1 MNFSAIFI
9 SRPVA
14 TTLLTIGIAF
24 AGGLAFLHLSVAPLP
39 QVDFP
44 TLMIQASMS
53 GASPDV
59 MAATVAAPLE
69 RHLGF
74 IADVTEMTSRS
85 SLGSTQITLQFALNR
100 DIDGAARDVEAA
112 INAARA
118 DLPSNLRSN
127 PTYRKYNPSDSPIL
141 LMVLTSETRTAGQLY
156 DSAATVLQQ
165 KLSQIE
171 GVGNVDVGGSSLPAV
186 RIELNPDALAHY
198 GIGLEDVRAALAAA
212 NANSPKGAIEEGNR
226 HFQIYTNDQATH
238 AADYRGLVVAYRN
251 NRPTLLSDISEVNDS
266 VQSLR
271 NAGSINGK
279 SAVTLVIYKQPGAN
293 VIQTVDRIKAIL
305 PVLRASMPGGTEM
318 IVTGDRTST
327 IRGSLADTE
336 KTLVIAVILVIL
348 VVFVFLRDQR
358 AMLIPGVMVPIS
370 IIGTFAAMYLFGYSL
385 NNFSLMALT
394 IATGFVVD
402 DAVVVLENIA
412 RHMEMGRSRM
422 QAALQGTK
430 EVAFTVFSISLS
442 LIGVFLPILLMGGII
457 GRLFR
462 EFTITLSVAVMISL
476 VLSLTATP
484 MMCSRLLRREKRVGS
499 NWFSQVTESG
509 FQRMLRFYDATLRWS
524 LRHSLLIFLVLVGS
538 TALNFYLFNVL
549 PKGFFPQ
556 QDSGTL
562 LGGVQAD
569 PAISF
574 QLMRKKLEQIQ
585 TIVQRDPAVDSVV
598 ANTGG
603 RQTNSGNVWVTLK
616 PLPQRDSVTAVTA
629 RLREKL
635 AQVSG
640 ARLFLQPM
648 QDIHIGGRQSL
659 SQYQF
664 TLQADDTSQVLTW
677 TPKLVEALRKRPE
690 LTDLNSDQ
698 QQNGLQADLKIDR
711 LTMGRFGLLPSAV
724 DNTLYD
730 AFGER
735 QVSTIYNAMN
745 QYAVVMEVAPEY
757 WQNPETLKKLYVST
771 SGQVASGT
779 QASNAVSGTVT
790 NNSSASPGSTSS
802 ATVAS
807 TGTSNSVTSTATSN
821 SARNETTNAIAAKGK
836 ASASSG
842 AAVSTQVE
850 SMIPLAA
857 FSRYVFDHAPLSVNH
872 QGLFVASTISFNL
885 EPQYSLSDAVAA
897 IRTTIDQIQMPG
909 AIHGSFAGTA
919 NAFQSSLKD
928 EPILIL
934 AALAAVYVILGI
946 LYESYIHPLTILS
959 TLPSATLGALI
970 ALQLFNLE
978 FSIIAML
985 GMILL
990 IGIVKK
996 NAIMMVD
1003 FALQAEREEQLSS
1016 YDAICRASLVRFRPI
1031 MMTTFAAILGALP
1044 LVIASG
1050 DGSELRRPLGV
1061 SIIGGLII
1069 SQILTLYTTPV
1080 IYLYLDRFRLW
1091 FRGGNGPK
1099 QWKIVRSMTMSR
1111 RRRIARARAVKK
1123 RIEHSKQ

>member
-14 TTLLTIGIAF
+14 TTLLTIGVAF
-24 AGGLAFLHLSVAPLP
+24 AGVLAFLRLSVAPLP

-74 IADVTEMTSRS
+74 ISDVSEMTSRS

-118 DLPSNLRSN
+118 DLPANLRSN

-141 LMVLTSETRTAGQLY
+141 LMVLTSSTRTSGQLY
-156 DSAATVLQQ
+156 DSAATVLEQ

-186 RIELNPDALAHY
+186 RIELNPDALVHY

-238 AADYRGLVVAYRN
+238 ASDYRGLVVAYRN
-251 NRPTLLSDISEVNDS
+251 NRPTLLSDIAEVNDS

-293 VIQTVDRIKAIL
+293 VIQTVDRIKAII
-305 PVLRASMPGGTEM
+305 PVLKASMPGGTEM

-327 IRGSLADTE
+327 IRASLADTE
-336 KTLVIAVILVIL
+336 QTLVIAVVLVIL
-348 VVFVFLRDQR
+348 VVFVFLRDAR

-412 RHMEMGRSRM
+412 RHMEMGRSRL
-422 QAALQGTK
+422 QAALEGTK

-484 MMCSRLLRREKRVGS
+484 MMCSRLLRREKRVRA
-499 NWFSQVTESG
+499 NWFSRITES
-509 FQRMLRFYDATLRWS
+509 FFNRMLCFYDATLRWS
-524 LRHSLLIFLVLVGS
+524 LRHSLLIFLVLLGS
-538 TALNFYLFNVL
+538 TALNFYLFNVV

-585 TIVQRDPAVDSVV
+585 TIVQNDPAVDSVV

-616 PLPQRDSVTAVTA
+616 PLQERDSVADVTV
-629 RLREKL
+629 RLRAKL

-640 ARLFLQPM
+640 ARLYLQPM

-664 TLQADDTSQVLTW
+664 TLQADDISQVLTW
-677 TPKLVEALRKRPE
+677 TPKLVEALRKCPE

-735 QVSTIYNAMN
+735 QISTIYNAMN
-745 QYAVVMEVAPEY
+745 QYSVVMEVAPEY
-757 WQNPETLKKLYVST
+757 WQNPDTLKKLYVST
-771 SGQVASGT
+771 TGQVASGT
-779 QASNAVSGTVT
+779 QASNAVSGTVIINST
-790 NNSSASPGSTSS
+790 SKTSSTSSTSSGSAASTGSSAS
-802 ATVAS
+802 
-807 TGTSNSVTSTATSN
+807 SN
-821 SARNETTNAIAAKGK
+821 SAKNQATNAIAATGRS
-836 ASASSG
+836 SASSG
-842 AAVSTQVE
+842 AAVTTQVE

-857 FSRYVFDHAPLSVNH
+857 FSHYVFDHAPLSVNH

-885 EPQYSLSDAVAA
+885 EPQYSLSDAVNA
-897 IRTTIDQIQMPG
+897 IRRTIDQIRMPG
-909 AIHGSFAGTA
+909 AIHGTFAGTA

-970 ALQLFNLE
+970 ALILFNME

-1003 FALQAEREEQLSS
+1003 FALQAEREELLSS
-1016 YDAICRASLVRFRPI
+1016 YDAICKASLVRFRPI

-1061 SIIGGLII
+1061 SIIGGLVI

-1091 FRGGNGPK
+1091 FRPQNGSR
-1099 QWKIVRSMTMSR
+1099 QWMAFRSITR
-1111 RRRIARARAVKK
+1111 FGRRRIADRTF
-1123 RIEHSKQ
+1123 

>member
-1 MNFSAIFI
+1 MHFSEIFLR
-9 SRPVA
+9 RPIA
-14 TTLLTIGIAF
+14 TTLLTIGVAF
-24 AGGLAFLHLSVAPLP
+24 AGLLALLHLSVAPLP

-44 TLMIQASMS
+44 TVMIQASMS

-85 SLGSTQITLQFALNR
+85 SLGQTQITLQFALDR

-127 PTYRKYNPSDSPIL
+127 PTYRKYNPSDAPIL
-141 LMVLTSETRTAGQLY
+141 LVALTSATRTAGQLY
-156 DSAATVLQQ
+156 DTAATILQQ
-165 KLSQIE
+165 KLEQIE

-186 RIELNPDALAHY
+186 RVELNPDALSQY

-212 NANSPKGAIEEGNR
+212 NANSPKGAVEVGDR
-226 HFQIYTNDQATH
+226 QFQVYTNDQATH
-238 AADYRGLVVAYRN
+238 AADYRDLVVAYRN
-251 NRPTLLSDISEVNDS
+251 GRATLLSDIAEVNDS

-271 NAGSINGK
+271 YAGILNGK
-279 SAVTLVIYKQPGAN
+279 SAVTLVVFKQPGAN
-293 VIQTVDRIKAIL
+293 VIETVNRIKAIL
-305 PVLRASMPGGTEM
+305 PFLKASLPGGTDM
-318 IVTGDRTST
+318 IVTGDRTAT
-327 IRGSLADTE
+327 IRTSLADTE
-336 KTLVIAVILVIL
+336 QTLVIAIVLVIL
-348 VVFVFLRDQR
+348 VVLLFLRDTR
-358 AMLIPGVMVPIS
+358 AMLIPGVIVPIS
-370 IIGTFAAMYLFGYSL
+370 LIGTFPAMYLLGYSL

-412 RHMEMGRSRM
+412 RHMELGLSRRP
-422 QAALQGTK
+422 AALVGTK

-457 GRLFR
+457 GRFFR
-462 EFTITLSVAVMISL
+462 EFTMTLSVAVMISL

-484 MMCSRLLRREKRVGS
+484 MMCSKLLRRHRVGRA
-499 NWFSQVTESG
+499 NWFSRVSEG
-509 FQRMLRFYDATLRWS
+509 FFKRMLGFYEATLHWS
-524 LRHSLLIFLVLVGS
+524 LKHSLLILLILIAS
-538 TALNFYLFNVL
+538 TVLNFHLFNVV
-549 PKGFFPQ
+549 PKNFFPD
-556 QDSGTL
+556 QDAGIL
-562 LGGVQAD
+562 IGGIQAD
-569 PAISF
+569 SAISF
-574 QLMRKKLEQIQ
+574 QLMRKKMEEIQ
-585 TIVQRDPAVDSVV
+585 TIVQNDPAVDSVV

-616 PLPQRDSVTAVTA
+616 PLQERDPVGIVAA
-629 RLREKL
+629 RLRAKL
-635 AQVSG
+635 VRVSG
-640 ARLFLQPM
+640 ARLFLFPM
-648 QDIHIGGRQSL
+648 QDIRVGGRISL
-659 SQYQF
+659 SQYQY
-664 TLQADDTSQVLTW
+664 TLQADDTSELLAW
-677 TPKLVEALRKRPE
+677 TPKLLTALRERPE

-698 QQNGLQADLKIDR
+698 QQNGLQADIKFDR
-711 LTMGRFGLLPSAV
+711 LTMRRFGLLPSAI

-745 QYAVVMEVAPEY
+745 QYSVVMEVAPQY
-757 WQNPETLKKLYVST
+757 WQSPDTLKKLYVST
-771 SGQVASGT
+771 QGQNASGT
-779 QASNAVSGTVT
+779 ESTNAVVGTFSAG
-790 NNSSASPGSTSS
+790 SSASTNSNGGTSTSRSTSS
-802 ATVAS
+802 SVNQATNSLAV
-807 TGTSNSVTSTATSN
+807 GGKSN
-821 SARNETTNAIAAKGK
+821 
-836 ASASSG
+836 ASSG
-842 AAVSTQVE
+842 AAGTTSVE
-850 SMIPLAA
+850 SMVPLAA
-857 FSRYVFDHAPLSVNH
+857 FAHYEFDHAPLSVNH

-885 EPQYSLSDAVAA
+885 APDYSLSDAVVAFQQA
-897 IRTTIDQIQMPG
+897 IGKIHMP
-909 AIHGSFAGTA
+909 ASIHGTFAGTA

-934 AALAAVYVILGI
+934 AALIAVYVILGI
-946 LYESYIHPLTILS
+946 LYESYIHPITILS

-970 ALQLFNLE
+970 ALILFNME

-1003 FALQAEREEQLSS
+1003 FALQAEREEQLAP

-1044 LVIASG
+1044 LVLASG

-1061 SIIGGLII
+1061 SIIGGLVI

-1080 IYLYLDRFRLW
+1080 IYLYLDRLRLW
-1091 FRGGNGPK
+1091 FQARNGSK
-1099 QWKIVRSMTMSR
+1099 RWTVFRSITWLGPR
-1111 RRRIARARAVKK
+1111 RLRPPP
-1123 RIEHSKQ
+1123 

>member
-1 MNFSAIFI
+1 M
-9 SRPVA
+9 
-14 TTLLTIGIAF
+14 
-24 AGGLAFLHLSVAPLP
+24 
-39 QVDFP
+39 
-44 TLMIQASMS
+44 
-53 GASPDV
+53 
-59 MAATVAAPLE
+59 
-69 RHLGF
+69 
-74 IADVTEMTSRS
+74 
-85 SLGSTQITLQFALNR
+85 
-100 DIDGAARDVEAA
+100 
-112 INAARA
+112 
-118 DLPSNLRSN
+118 
-127 PTYRKYNPSDSPIL
+127 
-141 LMVLTSETRTAGQLY
+141 
-156 DSAATVLQQ
+156 
-165 KLSQIE
+165 
-171 GVGNVDVGGSSLPAV
+171 
-186 RIELNPDALAHY
+186 
-198 GIGLEDVRAALAAA
+198 
-212 NANSPKGAIEEGNR
+212 
-226 HFQIYTNDQATH
+226 
-238 AADYRGLVVAYRN
+238 
-251 NRPTLLSDISEVNDS
+251 NDS

-293 VIQTVDRIKAIL
+293 VIKTVDRIKAIL
-305 PVLRASMPGGTEM
+305 PVLKASMPGGTEM
-318 IVTGDRTST
+318 IITGDRTAT
-327 IRGSLADTE
+327 IRASLADTE
-336 KTLVIAVILVIL
+336 QTLVIAVVLVIL
-348 VVFVFLRDQR
+348 VVLVFLRDER

-370 IIGTFAAMYLFGYSL
+370 IIGTFAAMYLLGYSL

-412 RHMEMGRSRM
+412 RHMELGRSRL
-422 QAALQGTK
+422 QAALDGAK

-462 EFTITLSVAVMISL
+462 EFTMTLSIAVMISL

-484 MMCSRLLRREKRVGS
+484 MMCSILLRKEKTLRT
-499 NWFSQVTESG
+499 NWFSRITELC
-509 FQRMLRFYDATLRWS
+509 FQQMLRLYDASLRWS

-538 TALNFYLFNVL
+538 TALNFYLFDVV

-556 QDSGTL
+556 QDAGTL

-585 TIVQRDPAVDSVV
+585 TIVQKDPAVDTVV

-603 RQTNSGNVWVTLK
+603 KQTNSGNVWVTLK
-616 PLPQRDSVTAVTA
+616 PLQNRDAVAVVTA

-640 ARLFLQPM
+640 ARLYLQPM
-648 QDIHIGGRQSL
+648 QDIRIGGRQSL

-664 TLQADDTSQVLTW
+664 TLQADDTNQVLTW
-677 TPKLVEALRKRPE
+677 TPKLVEALRRCPE

-711 LTMGRFGLLPSAV
+711 LTMSRLGLLPSAV

-790 NNSSASPGSTSS
+790 GGSTASKNSGNTAGTASSSA
-802 ATVAS
+802 
-807 TGTSNSVTSTATSN
+807 SN
-821 SARNETTNAIAAKGK
+821 SARNQATNAIAATGRS
-836 ASASSG
+836 SASSG
-842 AAVSTQVE
+842 AAVSAQAE
-850 SMIPLAA
+850 SMVPLAA
-857 FSRYVFDHAPLSVNH
+857 FTHYVFDHAPLSVNH

-885 EPQYSLSDAVAA
+885 EPQYSLSDAVTA
-897 IRTTIDQIQMPG
+897 IRRTVDQIQMPA
-909 AIHGSFAGTA
+909 AIRGTFAGTA

-970 ALQLFNLE
+970 ALFLFNME

-1003 FALQAEREEQLSS
+1003 FALQAEREEFLTS
-1016 YDAICRASLVRFRPI
+1016 YDAICKASLIRFRPI

-1061 SIIGGLII
+1061 SIIGGLVI

-1080 IYLYLDRFRLW
+1080 IYLYLDRLRLW
-1091 FRGGNGPK
+1091 FQPGDGSK
-1099 QWKIVRSMTMSR
+1099 QKGAFRSIKMLGL
-1111 RRRIARARAVKK
+1111 RRIARADKVRT
-1123 RIEHSKQ
+1123 R

>member
-1 MNFSAIFI
+1 MNFSQFFI

-24 AGGLAFLHLSVAPLP
+24 AGALACLHLSVAPLP

-44 TLMIQASMS
+44 TLLVQASMS

-74 IADVTEMTSRS
+74 ISDVTEMTSRS
-85 SLGSTQITLQFALNR
+85 SLGNTQITLQFSLNR
-100 DIDGAARDVEAA
+100 DIDGAARDVQAA

-141 LMVLTSETRTAGQLY
+141 LMVLTSTTRTAGQLY
-156 DSAATVLQQ
+156 DSAATVLEQ

-212 NANSPKGAIEEGNR
+212 NANSPKGSIEEGDR

-251 NRPTLLSDISEVNDS
+251 NRATLLSDIAQVNDS

-305 PVLRASMPGGTEM
+305 PVLKASMPGGTEM
-318 IVTGDRTST
+318 IITGDRTAT
-327 IRGSLADTE
+327 IRASLAETE
-336 KTLVIAVILVIL
+336 RTLVIAVTLVIL
-348 VVFVFLRDQR
+348 VVFLFLRDER

-412 RHMEMGRSRM
+412 RHIELGRSRM
-422 QAALQGTK
+422 QAALDGAK

-462 EFTITLSVAVMISL
+462 EFTMTLSVAVMISL

-484 MMCSRLLRREKRVGS
+484 MMCSLLLRKEKPPN
-499 NWFSQVTESG
+499 NWFSRTCESC
-509 FQRMLRFYDATLRWS
+509 FRQMLRLYETSLHWS
-524 LRHSLLIFLVLVGS
+524 LRHPLLILMVLLAG
-538 TALNFYLFNVL
+538 TALNFYLFHII

-569 PAISF
+569 PGISF
-574 QLMRKKLEQIQ
+574 QLMRRKLAQIQ
-585 TIVQRDPAVDSVV
+585 TIVQNDPAVDTVV

-603 RQTNSGNVWVTLK
+603 RQTNFGNVWVTLK
-616 PLPQRDSVTAVTA
+616 PLGQRDSLPVVTA
-629 RLREKL
+629 RLRERL

-640 ARLFLQPM
+640 ARLYLQPM

-664 TLQADDTSQVLTW
+664 SLQADDTSQVLTW
-677 TPKLVEALRKRPE
+677 TPKLVQALRSSPV
-690 LTDLNSDQ
+690 LTDVNSDQ

-711 LTMGRFGLLPSAV
+711 LTMSRLGLLPSAV

-745 QYAVVMEVAPEY
+745 QYAVVMEVAPQY

-771 SGQVASGT
+771 TGQIASGT
-779 QASNAVSGTVT
+779 QTSNAVSGTVT
-790 NNSSASPGSTSS
+790 RSSI
-802 ATVAS
+802 
-807 TGTSNSVTSTATSN
+807 TSTQPGNTAGTANASASN
-821 SARNETTNAIAAKGK
+821 SARNQATNAIAATGRS
-836 ASASSG
+836 SASSG
-842 AAVSTQVE
+842 AAVTTQSEPMV
-850 SMIPLAA
+850 PLAA
-857 FSRYVFDHAPLSVNH
+857 FSHYEFDHAPLSVNH

-885 EPQYSLSDAVAA
+885 EPPYTLSDAVTA
-897 IRTTIDQIQMPG
+897 IGRTIDQIRMPG
-909 AIHGSFAGTA
+909 TIHGTFAGTA
-919 NAFQSSLKD
+919 NAFQSSLQD

-970 ALQLFNLE
+970 ALILFNME
-978 FSIIAML
+978 FSIIALL

-1003 FALQAEREEQLSS
+1003 FALQSEREEFLTS
-1016 YDAICRASLVRFRPI
+1016 YDAICKASLIRFRPI
-1031 MMTTFAAILGALP
+1031 MMTTFAAILGAVP

-1050 DGSELRRPLGV
+1050 NGSEFRRPLGV
-1061 SIIGGLII
+1061 SIIGGLVI
-1069 SQILTLYTTPV
+1069 SQILTLFTTPV
-1080 IYLYLDRFRLW
+1080 VYLYLDRLRLW
-1091 FRGGNGPK
+1091 LQPKDGSKEMGAFRSIVMFGRRE
-1099 QWKIVRSMTMSR
+1099 IVRPQS
-1111 RRRIARARAVKK
+1111 
-1123 RIEHSKQ
+1123 

>member
-1 MNFSAIFI
+1 MHFSEIFI
-9 SRPVA
+9 RRPVA
-14 TTLLTIGIAF
+14 TTLLTIGVAF
-24 AGGLAFLHLSVAPLP
+24 AGVLALFHLSVAPLP

-59 MAATVAAPLE
+59 MAATVAASLE

-74 IADVTEMTSRS
+74 IADVSEMTSRS
-85 SLGSTQITLQFALNR
+85 SLGQTQITLQFALDR

-118 DLPSNLRSN
+118 DLPANLRSN
-127 PTYRKYNPSDSPIL
+127 PTYRKYNPSDAPIL
-141 LMVLTSETRTAGQLY
+141 LVVLTSGTRTSGQLY
-156 DSAATVLQQ
+156 DTAATVLQQ

-186 RIELNPDALAHY
+186 RVELNPDALSQY

-212 NANSPKGAIEEGNR
+212 NANSPKGAVEVGDR
-226 HFQIYTNDQATH
+226 QFQVYTNDQATH
-238 AADYRGLVVAYRN
+238 AADYRDLVVAYRH
-251 NRPTLLSDISEVNDS
+251 NRATLLSDVAEVNDS

-271 NAGSINGK
+271 YAGSINGK
-279 SAVTLVIYKQPGAN
+279 PAVTLVIYKQPGAN

-305 PVLRASMPGGTEM
+305 PFLKASLPGGTDM
-318 IVTGDRTST
+318 IVSGDRTAT
-327 IRGSLADTE
+327 IRTSLADTE
-336 KTLVIAVILVIL
+336 QTLVIAVVLVIL
-348 VVFVFLRDQR
+348 VVLVFLRDGR

-370 IIGTFAAMYLFGYSL
+370 VVGTFSAMYLLGYSL
-385 NNFSLMALT
+385 NNLSLMALT
-394 IATGFVVD
+394 VATGFVVD
-402 DAVVVLENIA
+402 DAVVVLENVA
-412 RHMEMGRSRM
+412 RHMEMGRTRL
-422 QAALQGTK
+422 QAALEGTK

-462 EFTITLSVAVMISL
+462 EFTITLSVAVVISL

-484 MMCSRLLRREKRVGS
+484 MMCSKLLRRTRRPAGS
-499 NWFSQVTESG
+499 AKLEGTNWFSRITEGG
-509 FQRMLRFYDATLRWS
+509 FNRMLRGYELTLRWS
-524 LRHSLLIFLVLVGS
+524 LKHSLLILLILIGS
-538 TALNFYLFNVL
+538 TALNFYLFNVV
-549 PKGFFPQ
+549 PKSFFPD
-556 QDSGTL
+556 QDSGAL
-562 LGGVQAD
+562 IGGIQGD
-569 PAISF
+569 SAISF
-574 QLMRKKLEQIQ
+574 QLMRQKMQEIQ
-585 TIVQRDPAVDSVV
+585 TIVQDDPAVDSVV

-616 PLPQRDSVTAVTA
+616 PLQERDPITMVAA
-629 RLREKL
+629 RLRAKL
-635 AQVSG
+635 VRVSG

-648 QDIHIGGRQSL
+648 QDIRVGGRQSL
-659 SQYQF
+659 SAYQYS
-664 TLQADDTSQVLTW
+664 LQADETSEVLTW
-677 TPKLVEALRKRPE
+677 TPKLLAALRERPE

-698 QQNGLQADLKIDR
+698 QQNGLQADLKLDR

-745 QYAVVMEVAPEY
+745 QYSVVMEVAPRY
-757 WQNPETLKKLYVST
+757 WQNPNTLKKLYVST
-771 SGQVASGT
+771 EGQNATGT
-779 QASNAVSGTVT
+779 QSTNAVVGTFT
-790 NNSSASPGSTSS
+790 SNSSSATGSTNSSTSRSTSS
-802 ATVAS
+802 SVNQAT
-807 TGTSNSVTSTATSN
+807 NSLAVGG
-821 SARNETTNAIAAKGK
+821 KGN
-836 ASASSG
+836 ASSG
-842 AAVSTQVE
+842 AAVTTQSEAMV
-850 SMIPLAA
+850 PLAA
-857 FSRYVFDHAPLSVNH
+857 FSHYEFDHTPLSVNH

-885 EPQYSLSDAVAA
+885 SPGYSLSDAVAA
-897 IRTTIDQIQMPG
+897 IQATTAQIHMPIT
-909 AIHGSFAGTA
+909 IHGTFAGTA

-946 LYESYIHPLTILS
+946 LYESYIHPITILS

-970 ALQLFNLE
+970 ALILFNME

-996 NAIMMVD
+996 NAILMVD
-1003 FALQAEREEQLSS
+1003 FALQVEREDFLSS
-1016 YDAICRASLVRFRPI
+1016 YDAICKASLVRFRPI

-1044 LVIASG
+1044 LVIANG
-1050 DGSELRRPLGV
+1050 YGSELRRPLGV
-1061 SIIGGLII
+1061 SIIGGLVI

-1080 IYLYLDRFRLW
+1080 IYLYLDRLRLW
-1091 FRGGNGPK
+1091 FEN
-1099 QWKIVRSMTMSR
+1099 WKHSTNR
-1111 RRRIARARAVKK
+1111 RRLA
-1123 RIEHSKQ
+1123 

>member
-1 MNFSAIFI
+1 MNFSKIFI
-9 SRPVA
+9 LRPVA
-14 TTLLTIGIAF
+14 STLLTIGIAF
-24 AGGLAFLHLSVAPLP
+24 AGVLAFLRLSVAPLP

-53 GASPDV
+53 GASPEV

-118 DLPSNLRSN
+118 DLPSTLRSN

-141 LMVLTSETRTAGQLY
+141 LMVLTSSTRTSGQLY

-186 RIELNPDALAHY
+186 RVELNPDALAHY
-198 GIGLEDVRAALAAA
+198 GIGLEDVRAALASA
-212 NANSPKGAIEEGNR
+212 NANSPKGAIEDGNR
-226 HFQIYTNDQATH
+226 HFQIYTNDQAIH

-251 NRPTLLSDISEVNDS
+251 NRATLLSDISEVNDS

-305 PVLRASMPGGTEM
+305 PVLKASMPGGTEM

-327 IRGSLADTE
+327 IRASLADTE
-336 KTLVIAVILVIL
+336 QTLVIAVVLVIL
-348 VVFVFLRDQR
+348 VVFVFLRDAR
-358 AMLIPGVMVPIS
+358 AMLVPGVMVPIS

-412 RHMEMGRSRM
+412 RHMEMGRSRL
-422 QAALQGTK
+422 QAALEGTK

-462 EFTITLSVAVMISL
+462 EFTITLSVAVVISL
-476 VLSLTATP
+476 VLSLTTTP
-484 MMCSRLLRREKRVGS
+484 MMCSRLLRREKRLRT
-499 NWFSQVTESG
+499 NWFSRITEG
-509 FQRMLRFYDATLRWS
+509 CFQRMLGFYDATLRWS
-524 LRHSLLIFLVLVGS
+524 LRHSLLILLVLLGS
-538 TALNFYLFNVL
+538 TALNFYLFNVV

-569 PAISF
+569 PGISF

-585 TIVQRDPAVDSVV
+585 NIVQMDPAVDSVV

-616 PLPQRDSVTAVTA
+616 ALPERDSVTTVTT

-640 ARLFLQPM
+640 ARLYLQPM

-757 WQNPETLKKLYVST
+757 WQNPDTLKKLYVST
-771 SGQVASGT
+771 SGQTASGT

-790 NNSSASPGSTSS
+790 GGSTSS
-802 ATVAS
+802 PS
-807 TGTSNSVTSTATSN
+807 FGSTANSAGSN
-821 SARNETTNAIAAKGK
+821 SARNQATNAIAASGRS
-836 ASASSG
+836 SASSG
-842 AAVSTQVE
+842 AAVTTAVE
-850 SMIPLAA
+850 SVIPLAA
-857 FSRYVFDHAPLSVNH
+857 FSHYVFDHAPLSVNH

-885 EPQYSLSDAVAA
+885 APEYSLSDTVAA
-897 IRTTIDQIQMPG
+897 IRKTIDQIQMPG
-909 AIHGSFAGTA
+909 AIHGTFAGTA
-919 NAFQSSLKD
+919 NAFQSSLRD

-970 ALQLFNLE
+970 ALLLFNME

-1003 FALQAEREEQLSS
+1003 FALQAEREEQLTS
-1016 YDAICRASLVRFRPI
+1016 YDSICKASLVRFRPI

-1061 SIIGGLII
+1061 SIIGGLVI

-1080 IYLYLDRFRLW
+1080 IYLYLDRLRLSLQAPNRSRQRNAFRSITI
-1091 FRGGNGPK
+1091 FGRHK
-1099 QWKIVRSMTMSR
+1099 
-1111 RRRIARARAVKK
+1111 IARARKVRA
-1123 RIEHSKQ
+1123 RIEHSKR

>member
-1 MNFSAIFI
+1 MKFSEIFI

-14 TTLLTIGIAF
+14 TTLLMVGIAF
-24 AGGLAFLHLSVAPLP
+24 AGVLAFVRLSVAPLP

-74 IADVTEMTSRS
+74 ISDVTEMTSRS
-85 SLGSTQITLQFALNR
+85 SLGSTQITLQFALSR

-141 LMVLTSETRTAGQLY
+141 LMVLTSSTRTSGQLY

-186 RIELNPDALAHY
+186 RVELNPDALAHY
-198 GIGLEDVRAALAAA
+198 GIGLEDVRAALASA

-238 AADYRGLVVAYRN
+238 ASDYRGLVVAYRN
-251 NRPTLLSDISEVNDS
+251 NRATLLSDIAAVNDS

-293 VIQTVDRIKAIL
+293 VIQTVDRIKSIL
-305 PVLRASMPGGTEM
+305 PVLKASLPGGTEM

-327 IRGSLADTE
+327 IRASLSDTGQ
-336 KTLVIAVILVIL
+336 TLVIAVVLVVL
-348 VVFVFLRDQR
+348 VVFVFLRDER
-358 AMLIPGVMVPIS
+358 AMLIPGAMVPIS

-412 RHMEMGRSRM
+412 RHMELGRSRL
-422 QAALQGTK
+422 QAALEGTK

-484 MMCSRLLRREKRVGS
+484 MMCSKLLRQEKTLPT
-499 NWFSQVTESG
+499 NWFSRITESC
-509 FQRMLRFYDATLRWS
+509 FNRMFRFYDETLRWS
-524 LRHSLLIFLVLVGS
+524 LRHSLLIFLVLLGS
-538 TALNFYLFNVL
+538 TALNFYLFNVV

-562 LGGVQAD
+562 LGGVQGD
-569 PAISF
+569 PGISF

-585 TIVQRDPAVDSVV
+585 TIVQNDPAVDSVV

-616 PLPQRDSVTAVTA
+616 PLQERDSVAVVTA

-640 ARLFLQPM
+640 ARLYLQPM
-648 QDIHIGGRQSL
+648 QEIRIGGRQSL

-677 TPKLVEALRKRPE
+677 TPKLVEALRKCPE

-711 LTMGRFGLLPSAV
+711 LTIGRFGLLPSAV

-757 WQNPETLKKLYVST
+757 WQNPDTLKKLYVST
-771 SGQVASGT
+771 AGQIASGT
-779 QASNAVSGTVT
+779 QSSNAVSGTFI
-790 NNSSASPGSTSS
+790 SGSTSI
-802 ATVAS
+802 VRN
-807 TGTSNSVTSTATSN
+807 GKSN
-821 SARNETTNAIAAKGK
+821 SARNQATNAIATKGK
-836 ASASSG
+836 SSASSG
-842 AAVSTQVE
+842 AAVTTQVE

-857 FSRYVFDHAPLSVNH
+857 FSHYEFDHAPLSVNH
-872 QGLFVASTISFNL
+872 QGVFVASTISFNL
-885 EPQYSLSDAVAA
+885 APEYSLSDAVTA
-897 IRTTIDQIQMPG
+897 IRKTIDQIQMPG
-909 AIHGSFAGTA
+909 AIHGTFAGTA

-970 ALQLFNLE
+970 ALLLFNME

-1003 FALQAEREEQLSS
+1003 FALQAEREEQLTS
-1016 YDAICRASLVRFRPI
+1016 YDAICKASLVRFRPI

-1050 DGSELRRPLGV
+1050 AGSELRRPLGV
-1061 SIIGGLII
+1061 SIIGGLVI

-1080 IYLYLDRFRLW
+1080 IYLYLDRLRLW
-1091 FRGGNGPK
+1091 LSGFRFYPRPAMGK
-1099 QWKIVRSMTMSR
+1099 AREWKTER
-1111 RRRIARARAVKK
+1111 
-1123 RIEHSKQ
+1123 

>member
-1 MNFSAIFI
+1 MNFSGIFI

-24 AGGLAFLHLSVAPLP
+24 AGILAFLHLSVAPLP

-53 GASPDV
+53 GANPGV

-74 IADVTEMTSRS
+74 ISDVTEMTSRS
-85 SLGSTQITLQFALNR
+85 SLGSTQITLQFAINR

-141 LMVLTSETRTAGQLY
+141 LVVLTSSTRTSGQLY

-198 GIGLEDVRAALAAA
+198 GIGLEDVRAALASA

-238 AADYRGLVVAYRN
+238 ASDYRGLVVAYRN
-251 NRPTLLSDISEVNDS
+251 NRATLLSDIAEVNDS

-271 NAGSINGK
+271 NAGSINGQ
-279 SAVTLVIYKQPGAN
+279 SAVTLVIFKQPGAN

-305 PVLRASMPGGTEM
+305 LVLQASMPGGTEM
-318 IVTGDRTST
+318 IVTGDRTAT
-327 IRGSLADTE
+327 IRASLSDTGQ
-336 KTLVIAVILVIL
+336 TLVIAVALVIL

-412 RHMEMGRSRM
+412 RHMELGRSRL
-422 QAALQGTK
+422 QATLEGTK

-484 MMCSRLLRREKRVGS
+484 MMCSKLLRAEKTWPT
-499 NWFSQVTESG
+499 NWFSRISESC
-509 FQRMLRFYDATLRWS
+509 FNRMLRFYDETLRWS
-524 LRHSLLIFLVLVGS
+524 LRHSLLIFLMLLGC
-538 TALNFYLFNVL
+538 TGLNFYLFNVV

-562 LGGVQAD
+562 LGGVQGD
-569 PAISF
+569 PGISF

-585 TIVQRDPAVDSVV
+585 AIVQNDPAVDSVV

-616 PLPQRDSVTAVTA
+616 PLPERDSVAVVSA

-640 ARLFLQPM
+640 ARLYLQPM
-648 QDIHIGGRQSL
+648 QDIRIGGRQSL

-677 TPKLVEALRKRPE
+677 TPKLIEALRKCPE

-757 WQNPETLKKLYVST
+757 WQNPDTLKKLYVST
-771 SGQVASGT
+771 SGQIASGT
-779 QASNAVSGTVT
+779 QSSNAVSGTF
-790 NNSSASPGSTSS
+790 
-802 ATVAS
+802 
-807 TGTSNSVTSTATSN
+807 TGGSNSNARNGNSN
-821 SARNETTNAIAAKGK
+821 SARNQATNAIAARGRS
-836 ASASSG
+836 SASSG
-842 AAVSTQVE
+842 AAVTTQVE

-857 FSRYVFDHAPLSVNH
+857 FSHYEFDHAPLSVNH

-885 EPQYSLSDAVAA
+885 APEYSLSDAVTA
-897 IRTTIDQIQMPG
+897 IRKTIDQIQMPG
-909 AIHGSFAGTA
+909 AIHGTFAGTA
-919 NAFQSSLKD
+919 DAFQSSLKD

-970 ALQLFNLE
+970 ALLLFNME

-1003 FALQAEREEQLSS
+1003 FALQAERDEHLTS
-1016 YDAICRASLVRFRPI
+1016 YDAICQASLVRFRPI

-1044 LVIASG
+1044 LVIAG
-1050 DGSELRRPLGV
+1050 GAGSELRRPLGV
-1061 SIIGGLII
+1061 SIIGGLVI

-1080 IYLYLDRFRLW
+1080 IYLYLDRLRLW
-1091 FRGGNGPK
+1091 LSDFRVYPRLAMGK
-1099 QWKIVRSMTMSR
+1099 AREWKTER
-1111 RRRIARARAVKK
+1111 
-1123 RIEHSKQ
+1123 

>member
-1 MNFSAIFI
+1 MNFSEIFI

-24 AGGLAFLHLSVAPLP
+24 AGVLAFLHLSVAPLP

-74 IADVTEMTSRS
+74 ISDVTEMTSRS
-85 SLGSTQITLQFALNR
+85 SLGSTQITLQFAINR

-141 LMVLTSETRTAGQLY
+141 LMVLTSSTRTSGQLY

-198 GIGLEDVRAALAAA
+198 GIGLEDVRAALASA

-238 AADYRGLVVAYRN
+238 ASDYRGLVVAYRN
-251 NRPTLLSDISEVNDS
+251 NRATRLSDIAEVNDS

-271 NAGSINGK
+271 NAGSINGQ
-279 SAVTLVIYKQPGAN
+279 SAVTLVIFKQPGAN

-305 PVLRASMPGGTEM
+305 PVLKASMPGGTEM
-318 IVTGDRTST
+318 IVTGDRTAT
-327 IRGSLADTE
+327 IRASLSDTGQ
-336 KTLVIAVILVIL
+336 TLVIAVALVIL

-412 RHMEMGRSRM
+412 RHMELGRSRL
-422 QAALQGTK
+422 QAALEGTK

-484 MMCSRLLRREKRVGS
+484 MMCSKLLRAEKTWPT
-499 NWFSQVTESG
+499 NWFSRITESC
-509 FQRMLRFYDATLRWS
+509 FNRMLRFYDETLRWS
-524 LRHSLLIFLVLVGS
+524 LRHSLLIFLVLLGC
-538 TALNFYLFNVL
+538 TGLNFYLFNVV

-562 LGGVQAD
+562 LGGVQGD
-569 PAISF
+569 PGISF

-585 TIVQRDPAVDSVV
+585 TIVQNDPAVDSVV

-616 PLPQRDSVTAVTA
+616 PLPERDSVAVVSA

-640 ARLFLQPM
+640 ARLYLQPM
-648 QDIHIGGRQSL
+648 QDIRIGGRQSL

-677 TPKLVEALRKRPE
+677 TPKLVEALRKCPE

-757 WQNPETLKKLYVST
+757 WQNPDTLKKLYVST
-771 SGQVASGT
+771 SGQIASGT
-779 QASNAVSGTVT
+779 QSSNAVSGTF
-790 NNSSASPGSTSS
+790 
-802 ATVAS
+802 
-807 TGTSNSVTSTATSN
+807 TGGSNSNARNGSSN
-821 SARNETTNAIAAKGK
+821 SARNQATNAIAARGRS
-836 ASASSG
+836 SASSG
-842 AAVSTQVE
+842 AAVTTQVE

-857 FSRYVFDHAPLSVNH
+857 FSHYEFDHAPLSVNH

-885 EPQYSLSDAVAA
+885 APEYSLSDAVTA
-897 IRTTIDQIQMPG
+897 IRKTIDQIQMPG
-909 AIHGSFAGTA
+909 AIHGTFAGTA

-959 TLPSATLGALI
+959 TLPSATLGALV
-970 ALQLFNLE
+970 ALLLFNME

-1003 FALQAEREEQLSS
+1003 FALQAERDEHLTS
-1016 YDAICRASLVRFRPI
+1016 YDAICQASLVRFRPI

-1044 LVIASG
+1044 LVTAG
-1050 DGSELRRPLGV
+1050 GAGSELRRPLGV
-1061 SIIGGLII
+1061 SIIGGLVI
-1069 SQILTLYTTPV
+1069 SQILTLYTT
-1080 IYLYLDRFRLW
+1080 
-1091 FRGGNGPK
+1091 
-1099 QWKIVRSMTMSR
+1099 
-1111 RRRIARARAVKK
+1111 
-1123 RIEHSKQ
+1123 